1 MKSIKQTRNLSYVV
15 QVGTGTPGMLE
26 FGMLIVT
33 VVFFLFFSSF
43 YCCSCSLVG
52 EKLFSPP
59 GEPRHLSTIPII
71 KRHVC

>member
-33 VVFFLFFSSF
+33 VVFFYFFQAFIVVVAALQACSAMFEGCSS
-43 YCCSCSLVG
+43 
-52 EKLFSPP
+52 
-59 GEPRHLSTIPII
+59 RI
-71 KRHVC
+71 

>member
-33 VVFFLFFSSF
+33 VVFFFFF
-43 YCCSCSLVG
+43 FF
-52 EKLFSPP
+52 KL
-59 GEPRHLSTIPII
+59 LLL
-71 KRHVC
+71 